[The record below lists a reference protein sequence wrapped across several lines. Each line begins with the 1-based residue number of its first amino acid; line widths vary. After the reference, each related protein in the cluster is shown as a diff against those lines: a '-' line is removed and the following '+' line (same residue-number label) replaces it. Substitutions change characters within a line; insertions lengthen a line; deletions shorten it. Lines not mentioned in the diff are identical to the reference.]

1 MARKTTKTLIT
12 DSRYQELKAM
22 LEERRR
28 ELELAVHAKIR
39 DARAENTNGHNVLDE
54 GETSDIDIQGEI
66 GFALI
71 QMKSE
76 TLDRIN
82 TALRRISEGTYGLC
96 FECGDEIAERRLKA
110 LPFAVRCKDCEESRE
125 VADRRERMAAR
136 RNSSSL
142 FSEMSH

>member
-1 MARKTTKTLIT
+1 MATKTTTASMKR
-12 DSRYQELKAM
+12 RYQELKTI

-28 ELELAVHAKIR
+28 ALVLELHAKIR
-39 DARAENTNGHNVLDE
+39 DARAENSYEHEVLDE
-54 GETSDIDIQGEI
+54 AESSDLDIQEEI

-82 TALRRISEGTYGLC
+82 TALRRIGEGTYGIC
-96 FECGDEIAERRLKA
+96 FECGDQIAEPRLRA